1 MDMHSLP
8 VPDLRDDKKH
18 REKQFHGHENSN
30 RFRPPKYKARGSY
43 VMGENNNLNR
53 SSSVGLSLT
62 AGTSAAGVGG
72 GGSGTGGGCPG
83 GGGGSPYNFNN
94 TSQLAHAISFRET
107 NSSSPS
113 HSLPLIANNN
123 EDVDANSSSS
133 FGNSSHFELCFERL
147 AKLGEGSFGEVFQVR
162 DRSDGQMYAVKIS
175 KQLFRGEQYRSE
187 RLEEVRRYEQFSG
200 HENCIRFIRAWEQY
214 DRLFMQMELCRESL
228 EQYLCRC
235 QHQIAEERIW
245 HILLDLLRGL
255 KSLHDRNLI
264 HLDIKLDNVL
274 IGEDEETCKL
284 ADFGLVIDVD
294 KANSHHATEG
304 DSRYMAPE
312 ILQGQFSK
320 AADIFSLGIAM
331 LELACYMDLPS
342 NGPLWHELRQGILP
356 EEFIDKISV
365 ELQQVIKSMMTPDP
379 QQRPTVEELLN
390 HPRLQQMQQREKS
403 LMTFNYLS
411 KSFRRSSRYFWLKM
425 CNLKIWAYRYIFY
438 FLEILHIH
446 KPLKLPMASKQTDSL
461 KPTPYPP
468 SSPSNGNANPNP
480 HPNTNNQLSNTP
492 IMPVPD
498 IELQLVGS
506 TPIANRDYYTSDFL
520 TREDAFDISPQGS
533 PGIAINST
541 PLNHKHRDKSLNSSR
556 NLRSWSF
563 NHILVDQ
570 NNVSLPKSLNNTSFL
585 RKKLFVMDSDE
596 EE

>member
-53 SSSVGLSLT
+53 SSSV
-62 AGTSAAGVGG
+62 
-72 GGSGTGGGCPG
+72 
-83 GGGGSPYNFNN
+83 GGGSPYNFNN

-541 PLNHKHRDKSLNSSR
+541 PLNHKHRDKR
-556 NLRSWSF
+556 
-563 NHILVDQ
+563 
-570 NNVSLPKSLNNTSFL
+570 
-585 RKKLFVMDSDE
+585 
-596 EE
+596 